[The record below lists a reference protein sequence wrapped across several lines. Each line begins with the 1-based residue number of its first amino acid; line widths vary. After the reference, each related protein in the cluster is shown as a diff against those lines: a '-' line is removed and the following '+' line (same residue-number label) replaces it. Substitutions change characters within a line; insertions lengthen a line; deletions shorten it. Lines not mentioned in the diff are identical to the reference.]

1 MIPTQIEALTGI
13 VDLCVWSPVV
23 REAFQQSD
31 AEITLST
38 VARRRDAGSDD
49 GNEESTR
56 RLFLFSRRA
65 LLASQDNQ
73 VHDLGKVLIPQLGNN
88 WRGVQWC
95 KVDDKKWGVE
105 TVHAV
110 SGAGAASTEWKVA
123 FTRMLS
129 YLRCVSNLLVYS
141 YCRPPTSWTSSTIA
155 EIPSS
160 HSSPSATSTSGP
172 FSSTNPPS
180 NTT

>member
-49 GNEESTR
+49 GTEESTR

-73 VHDLGKVLIPQLGNN
+73 VHDLGKILIPQLGDN

-105 TVHAV
+105 AVHAV
-110 SGAGAASTEWKVA
+110 SGSGAASLEWKVA
-123 FTRMLS
+123 FMSMLS
-129 YLRCVSNLLVYS
+129 YLRCVSHLIVCKERWSLLTPLPLQGS
-141 YCRPPTSWTSSTIA
+141 
-155 EIPSS
+155 
-160 HSSPSATSTSGP
+160 
-172 FSSTNPPS
+172 
-180 NTT
+180 